1 MSSRRP
7 SKLHRHHLAPSDS
20 SQAILNAALRILRPH
35 IPTSIPL
42 YRRLQFGRFF
52 PDSFLF
58 TNLDL
63 GAPSPLIETG
73 ASNGTNAGSKPNG
86 HHRHEDPW
94 LIAFV
99 DRTCRPE
106 TEVWVFAS
114 WEDSP
119 PASSPSPSSSS
130 STETEEEWQAI
141 DNLVAELVRACRNL
155 PVPRSLHQ
163 DILDAQQ
170 TQQQQAENTDAAPST
185 KPPTNPFAS
194 ARLPTI
200 QLWGAI
206 HRTTASILER
216 LDVLAATSQ
225 VTSTAANHT
234 FIFDVPS
241 LPLPPSALPEGLEW
255 GQVRR
260 EDFALIRSKSE
271 IPRWDRTMASLP
283 SLAIYPAAENG
294 GSSSAPPVAWAFI
307 GLDTSVTTLHVEP
320 EWRGRGLGKAVTTKL
335 FRQGMQR
342 FWADGGR
349 RLAHGYVVMGNKAS
363 EGMMRGLGGRDM
375 WKCYWLR
382 VDLEKAGNM

>member
-1 MSSRRP
+1 MSSTGS
-7 SKLHRHHLAPSDS
+7 SKLHRYHLAPSDS
-20 SQAILNAALRILRPH
+20 SQAILDAALRVLRPH

-52 PDSFLF
+52 PDSLLF

-63 GAPSPLIETG
+63 GATFTSTDTG
-73 ASNGTNAGSKPNG
+73 GSSGRDAGSKQNG
-86 HHRHEDPW
+86 HDPQEDPW

-106 TEVWVFAS
+106 TEVWIFGS

-119 PASSPSPSSSS
+119 PASSPSH
-130 STETEEEWQAI
+130 TATREEWQAI
-141 DNLVAELVRACRNL
+141 DNLVAELVRACRDL

-170 TQQQQAENTDAAPST
+170 RQQEEVGDTDPAIT
-185 KPPTNPFAS
+185 KTPNPFA
-194 ARLPTI
+194 AAPLPTI

-206 HRTTASILER
+206 HSTTASILQR
-216 LDVLAATSQ
+216 LDVLAETSK
-225 VTSTAANHT
+225 VNDTAANHT

-241 LPLPPSALPEGLEW
+241 LAAPPPLPEGLEW
-255 GQVRR
+255 GEVKR
-260 EDFALIRSKSE
+260 EHFALIRSKSE

-283 SLAIYPAAENG
+283 SLAIYPAGKGNG
-294 GSSSAPPVAWAFI
+294 APVAWAFI

-335 FRQGMQR
+335 FQQGMQR
-342 FWADGGR
+342 FWEDGVQ
-349 RLAHGYVVMGNKAS
+349 RLAHG
-363 EGMMRGLGGRDM
+363 
-375 WKCYWLR
+375 
-382 VDLEKAGNM
+382 

>member
-1 MSSRRP
+1 MPYKGP

-20 SQAILNAALRILRPH
+20 SQPILDAALRVLRPH

-52 PDSFLF
+52 PDSLLF

-63 GAPSPLIETG
+63 GATFASTGTG
-73 ASNGTNAGSKPNG
+73 ASNGTDGGSKQNS
-86 HHRHEDPW
+86 HHPHEDPW

-106 TEVWVFAS
+106 TEVWIFGS
-114 WEDSP
+114 WEDSR
-119 PASSPSPSSSS
+119 PASSPSP
-130 STETEEEWQAI
+130 TATREEWQAI
-141 DNLVAELVRACRNL
+141 DNLVAELVEACRDL

-170 TQQQQAENTDAAPST
+170 RQQQEAGDTDPALMH
-185 KPPTNPFAS
+185 KPNPFAS

-206 HRTTASILER
+206 HSTTASVLER
-216 LDVLAATSQ
+216 LDVLAETSK
-225 VTSTAANHT
+225 VNETSANHT

-241 LPLPPSALPEGLEW
+241 LAAPAPLPEGLEW
-255 GQVRR
+255 GEVQR
-260 EDFALIRSKSE
+260 EHFALIRSKSE

-283 SLAIYPAAENG
+283 SLAIYPAGKG
-294 GSSSAPPVAWAFI
+294 GDDGAPVAWAFI

-320 EWRGRGLGKAVTTKL
+320 EWRGRRLGKAVTTKL
-335 FRQGMQR
+335 FQQGMQR
-342 FWADGGR
+342 FWEDGVQ

-363 EGMMRGLGGRDM
+363 EGMMKSLGGIDT

>member
-1 MSSRRP
+1 MPYKGP

-20 SQAILNAALRILRPH
+20 SQPILDAALRVLRPH

-52 PDSFLF
+52 PDSLLF

-63 GAPSPLIETG
+63 GATFASTDTG
-73 ASNGTNAGSKPNG
+73 ASNGTDGGSKQNS
-86 HHRHEDPW
+86 HHPHEDPW

-106 TEVWVFAS
+106 TEVWIYGS
-114 WEDSP
+114 WENSP
-119 PASSPSPSSSS
+119 PASSPSH
-130 STETEEEWQAI
+130 TATREEWQAI
-141 DNLVAELVRACRNL
+141 DNLVAELVEACRDL

-170 TQQQQAENTDAAPST
+170 RQQQEAGDTDPALMH
-185 KPPTNPFAS
+185 KPNPFAS

-206 HRTTASILER
+206 HSTTASVLER
-216 LDVLAATSQ
+216 LDVLAETSK
-225 VTSTAANHT
+225 VNETSANHT

-241 LPLPPSALPEGLEW
+241 LAAPAPLPEGLEW
-255 GQVRR
+255 GEVQR
-260 EDFALIRSKSE
+260 EHFALIRSKSE

-283 SLAIYPAAENG
+283 SLAIYPAGKG
-294 GSSSAPPVAWAFI
+294 GDDGAPVAWAFI

-335 FRQGMQR
+335 FQQGMQR
-342 FWADGGR
+342 FWEDGVQ

-363 EGMMRGLGGRDM
+363 EGMMKSLGGIDT

>member
-1 MSSRRP
+1 MSFKGP
-7 SKLHRHHLAPSDS
+7 SKLYRHNLAPSDS
-20 SQAILNAALRILRPH
+20 SQAILNVALRILRPH

-42 YRRLQFGRFF
+42 YRRLRFGRFF

-63 GAPSPLIETG
+63 GAPSLPIETG
-73 ASNGTNAGSKPNG
+73 ASNGTNAGSKPND
-86 HHRHEDPW
+86 HHRHADRW

-106 TEVWVFAS
+106 TEVWVFGS

-119 PASSPSPSSSS
+119 PASSPSSSSSS
-130 STETEEEWQAI
+130 STETQKEWQAI

-170 TQQQQAENTDAAPST
+170 TQQEQAENTDAAIST
-185 KPPTNPFAS
+185 KTPNPFAS

-206 HRTTASILER
+206 HSTTASILER
-216 LDVLAATSQ
+216 LDVLASTSQ
-225 VTSTAANHT
+225 VNSTAANHT

-241 LPLPPSALPEGLEW
+241 LSPPPALPEGLEW
-255 GQVRR
+255 GEVRR
-260 EDFALIRSKSE
+260 EDFALIRSQSE
-271 IPRWDRTMASLP
+271 IPRWDRTMAALP
-283 SLAIYPAAENG
+283 SLAIYPAAGNDG
-294 GSSSAPPVAWAFI
+294 GSSAPPVAWAFI

-320 EWRGRGLGKAVTTKL
+320 EWRGQGLGKAVTTKL
-335 FRQGMQR
+335 FKQGMQR
-342 FWADGGR
+342 FWEEGVQ
-349 RLAHGYVVMGNKAS
+349 RLAHGYVVLGNKAS
-363 EGMMRGLGGRDM
+363 EGMMRSLGGIDM

-382 VDLEKAGNM
+382 VDLEKAGNI

>member
-1 MSSRRP
+1 MSSTGS

-20 SQAILNAALRILRPH
+20 YQPILDAALRVLRPH

-52 PDSFLF
+52 PDSLLF

-63 GAPSPLIETG
+63 GATLTSTHTG
-73 ASNGTNAGSKPNG
+73 APNGTDAGSKQDG
-86 HHRHEDPW
+86 HGPHKDPW

-106 TEVWVFAS
+106 TEVWIYGS

-119 PASSPSPSSSS
+119 PASSLSP
-130 STETEEEWQAI
+130 TATQEEWQAI
-141 DNLVAELVRACRNL
+141 DNLVAELVRACRDL

-170 TQQQQAENTDAAPST
+170 RQLQGAGDTDPT
-185 KPPTNPFAS
+185 LGHKPNPFAA

-206 HRTTASILER
+206 HATTASIFER
-216 LDVLAATSQ
+216 LDVLAETSQ
-225 VTSTAANHT
+225 ANDTAANHT

-241 LPLPPSALPEGLEW
+241 LAPPHPLPEGLEW
-255 GQVRR
+255 GEVKR
-260 EDFALIRSKSE
+260 EHFALIRSKSE

-283 SLAIYPAAENG
+283 SLAIYPVGKDGN
-294 GSSSAPPVAWAFI
+294 SDPVAWAFI

-335 FRQGMQR
+335 FQQGMQR
-342 FWADGGR
+342 FWEDGVQ

-363 EGMMRGLGGRDM
+363 ERMMKSLGGIDT

>member
-1 MSSRRP
+1 MSSKRQ
-7 SKLHRHHLAPSDS
+7 SKLHSHHLAPSDS
-20 SQAILNAALRILRPH
+20 SRKVLDAALRALRPH

-52 PDSFLF
+52 PDTLLF

-63 GAPSPLIETG
+63 GATSTPLETPV
-73 ASNGTNAGSKPNG
+73 ANGTDAGSQPND

-106 TEVWVFAS
+106 TEVWIYGS

-119 PASSPSPSSSS
+119 PAPSPSSSS
-130 STETEEEWQAI
+130 PTETQAEWQAI
-141 DNLVAELVRACRNL
+141 DNLVAELVRACRDL
-155 PVPRSLHQ
+155 PVSRSLHQ

-170 TQQQQAENTDAAPST
+170 TQQQAENTDAT
-185 KPPTNPFAS
+185 KPPNPFAS

-206 HRTTASILER
+206 HTTTANILER
-216 LDVLAATSQ
+216 LDVLASTSQ

-241 LPLPPSALPEGLEW
+241 LPPPPALPEGLEW
-255 GQVRR
+255 GEVRR

-283 SLAIYPAAENG
+283 SLAIYPAAGHG
-294 GSSSAPPVAWAFI
+294 GSSDDGAPVAWAFI

-335 FRQGMQR
+335 FKRDMQR
-342 FWADGGR
+342 FWEEGVQ
-349 RLAHGYVVMGNKAS
+349 RLAHGYVVVGNKAS
-363 EGMMRGLGGRDM
+363 EGMMRGLGGMDM

-382 VDLEKAGNM
+382 VDLEKAENM

>member
-1 MSSRRP
+1 MSSEGPP

-20 SQAILNAALRILRPH
+20 SQPALDAALRVLRQH

-52 PDSFLF
+52 PDSCLF

-63 GAPSPLIETG
+63 DAPSLPIDAH
-73 ASNGTNAGSKPNG
+73 ASNGTDAGSKPNS

-106 TEVWVFAS
+106 TEVWVFGS

-119 PASSPSPSSSS
+119 PASSPSPSSP
-130 STETEEEWQAI
+130 TETQEEWHAI

-163 DILDAQQ
+163 DILDAQH
-170 TQQQQAENTDAAPST
+170 TQQAAADTDPASST
-185 KPPTNPFAS
+185 KPPSPFAS

-206 HRTTASILER
+206 HSTTATVLER
-216 LDVLAATSQ
+216 LDVLASTSQ

-241 LPLPPSALPEGLEW
+241 LPPPPSALPDGLEW
-255 GQVRR
+255 GEVKR
-260 EDFALIRSKSE
+260 EHFALIRSKSE

-283 SLAIYPAAENG
+283 SLAIYPAAGNG
-294 GSSSAPPVAWAFI
+294 GSGGGPPVAWAFI

-335 FRQGMQR
+335 FKQGMQR
-342 FWADGGR
+342 FWEEGVQ
-349 RLAHGYVVMGNKAS
+349 RLAHGYVVLGNKAS
-363 EGMMRGLGGRDM
+363 EGMMRGLGGTDM

-382 VDLEKAGNM
+382 VDLEKARNM